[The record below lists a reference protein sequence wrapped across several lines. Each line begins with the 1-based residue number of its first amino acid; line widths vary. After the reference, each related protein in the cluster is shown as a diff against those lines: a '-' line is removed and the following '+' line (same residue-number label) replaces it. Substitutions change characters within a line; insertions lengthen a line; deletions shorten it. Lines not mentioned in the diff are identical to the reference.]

1 MNKYVSLIR
10 FGGGGGFSSSLGG
23 GGISSGGGYSSGGYY
38 GGYYGSG
45 STNTHVSILSAVIFV
60 IVVIVIIIVMIIL
73 NKKYPRSSQGIQNGF
88 QTLANESEMGMGM
101 GAPFFQEADITQ
113 ITSIDP
119 NFSKQRFLDHVQS
132 LFAKFQQA
140 WSASDITTIQAYLTE
155 SMYTRLQTQI
165 SELIAKN
172 EQDVLENIAIGGLK
186 IVKCSIDNNF
196 EYLSVQ
202 IDASMKDYDVNK
214 DTGKVVSGN
223 KFVNGRFTEYWEF
236 IRSKSVQSD
245 YSKGFVAQTCPNCGA
260 PIDINEFGE
269 CKYCKAK
276 IISGNFD
283 WVLDNIYQQGEFQA

>member
-10 FGGGGGFSSSLGG
+10 FGGGGSFSSGG
-23 GGISSGGGYSSGGYY
+23 FSSGGGLSSGGGYY
-38 GGYYGSG
+38 GGYYGTTNG
-45 STNTHVSILSAVIFV
+45 TTTHMSTLGAIIF
-60 IVVIVIIIVMIIL
+60 IVVFVLIIIMVLIL
-73 NKKYPRSSQGIQNGF
+73 RKKNIASGITTGISGIQNGS
-88 QTLANESEMGMGM
+88 AMGI
-101 GAPFFQEADITQ
+101 PFFQEADITQ
-113 ITSIDP
+113 LTEIDS

-132 LFAKFQQA
+132 LFFKFQQA
-140 WSASDITTIQAYLTE
+140 WTASNITSVQAYLTE

-165 SELIAKN
+165 SELIQKN

-196 EYLSVQ
+196 EYLTVQ

-223 KFVNGRFTEYWEF
+223 KFINGRFTEYWEF
-236 IRSKSVQSD
+236 IRSKSVLSD
-245 YSKGFVAQTCPNCGA
+245 YSKGFLAQTCPNCGA

-276 IISGNFD
+276 VISGNFD
-283 WVLDNIYQQGEFQA
+283 WVLDNIFQQGEFQV

>member
-10 FGGGGGFSSSLGG
+10 FGGGGSFSSGG
-23 GGISSGGGYSSGGYY
+23 FSSGGGLSSGGGYY
-38 GGYYGSG
+38 GGYYGTTSG
-45 STNTHVSILSAVIFV
+45 TTTHMSTLGAIIF
-60 IVVIVIIIVMIIL
+60 IVVFVLIIIMVLIL
-73 NKKYPRSSQGIQNGF
+73 RKKNIASGITTGISGIQNGS
-88 QTLANESEMGMGM
+88 AMGI
-101 GAPFFQEADITQ
+101 PFFQEANITQ
-113 ITSIDP
+113 LTEIDS

-132 LFAKFQQA
+132 LFFKFQQA
-140 WSASDITTIQAYLTE
+140 WTASNITPVQAYLTE

-165 SELIAKN
+165 SELIQKN

-196 EYLSVQ
+196 EYLTVQ

-223 KFVNGRFTEYWEF
+223 KFINGRFTEYWEF
-236 IRSKSVQSD
+236 IRSKSVLSD
-245 YSKGFVAQTCPNCGA
+245 YSKGFLAQTCPNCGA

-276 IISGNFD
+276 VISGNFD
-283 WVLDNIYQQGEFQA
+283 WVLDNIFQQGEFQV